1 MDTRTIPPM
10 KPVLVTDVSDNI
22 KVLQKDDVTKQRT
35 VLTARAIED
44 LFKCAPI
51 VKTSDSE
58 AIHPDNAY
66 FTSGGKIDL
75 DRIVTAQSRYLD
87 DNAYI
92 NSPGDLGKVMEDEC
106 EDDPFWAVNHSEFY
120 MSPPAF
126 LYVFSVQDNSELV
139 WGNYDGKIPMADKLG
154 DNRSA
159 ETATDV
165 EFRKVAARAKSPLVK
180 QIYMPLIK
188 EQYLEEDGTKRKY
201 PGDKINDYDR
211 LHRTRYN
218 QTAMWT
224 RLGTLNNATG
234 EYDWED
240 WHVVGVTHNGPEYFT
255 NITIDADITAISRPL
270 ADAIYHVYS
279 VVGTFELPNANLDG
293 YKLGQK
299 IVVEVHPPRNEGD
312 PIPQCRVTYTDT
324 LSRGEDAGRETMSVL
339 ITPRARIN
347 NKNYFGGTTDEAL
360 ITSVAAF
367 EIVET
372 KDANGNVYRT
382 WELDAGAEE
391 TDFTSGLAQ
400 MLGEH
405 TDAPVNDIVHAQDA
419 SRSSETSINV
429 LYPVASSGYVTA
441 SFLLNE
447 AVSDNTWVATV
458 KIIHPTGEAAFVKA
472 SGTPSSDLI
481 YYVRDNNR
489 WSLAENNGHP
499 TSFDPT
505 KEYYSLDA
513 TSDRTTTVDVIP
525 AVGDSSVLLVDN
537 QVHLVDLT
545 VGKVRRFIAY
555 ATRGS
560 LISVHIYAS
569 HQMSQYQG
577 KLYPE
582 VGFLPDPHASYLLKA
597 TINPSAFTNKQL
609 QKLFLDGSIVG
620 DIKLASCDELYQGIL
635 NAPISTRAVVEAY
648 AYLANKLQAKGAL
661 FGNRLVSDAN
671 GDEMDTIVHP
681 GRYYVKMPASGA
693 ASSAKFPIGFTAT
706 NNGGFNLIVLGND
719 HASVA
724 MIHDED
730 GLATGADRLV
740 QIGIVYGEPIKIS
753 TRVGTKSGST
763 WTWTAWRLINDWNNI
778 ANLPSYFRTRWD
790 MIHSPNGM
798 IDYIDSPHTKRDTA
812 NSKPNKIVLE
822 IPDGTV
828 STLLAMANE
837 DPVPFSSDNNI
848 NYEVPTIAVGVNE
861 DRPGVGSLD
870 TEPFQ
875 YVVRLRMPDA
885 VETPGLNENTVVNS
899 MSNVRT
905 SSKEQKHRRRRVRIM
920 LHGNPA
926 NMTESETPDQQR
938 WRSIGLHLFYCKHGK
953 NIGDTYDNATGQ
965 YEFDYQ
971 LSWGGVSKG
980 FIDVEMEQIDY
991 FDTTDQKYWRIWAP
1005 VTVD

>member
-1 MDTRTIPPM
+1 MDSRTIPPM
-10 KPVLVTDVSDNI
+10 KPVLATDVSDSIN
-22 KVLQKDDVTKQRT
+22 VLQKDDVTKQRT

-51 VKTSDSE
+51 VKTDDPVE
-58 AIHPDNAY
+58 LHPDNAY
-66 FTSGGKIDL
+66 FVNNKIDF
-75 DRIVTAQSRYLD
+75 DKIVTAQSRFVYSETYVHGPADDQYLTAKD
-87 DNAYI
+87 VV
-92 NSPGDLGKVMEDEC
+92 SGDAK
-106 EDDPFWAVNHSEFY
+106 WAANHVNT
-120 MSPPAF
+120 PVRNPRGF
-126 LYVFSVQDNSELV
+126 LYVFSLLDDNMLS
-139 WGNYDGKIPMADKLG
+139 WSNYDGKLPIDDKLG
-154 DNRSA
+154 ETSAPETVEDVRHRSA
-159 ETATDV
+159 NPRTPSDRV
-165 EFRKVAARAKSPLVK
+165 R
-180 QIYMPLIK
+180 QIFIPSGHSTIDSFYTF
-188 EQYLEEDGTKRKY
+188 DGTKRPDDPNGKY
-201 PGDKINDYDR
+201 TNKIR
-211 LHRTRYN
+211 HATSVPMSRI
-218 QTAMWT
+218 
-224 RLGTLNNATG
+224 GVLNEATG
-234 EYDWED
+234 TYGWTKWCPMSIPHD
-240 WHVVGVTHNGPEYFT
+240 GPEYFT
-255 NITIDADITAISRPL
+255 NITIDTDIASIQNPL
-270 ADAIYHVYS
+270 SDAVYHIYS
-279 VVGTFELPNANLDG
+279 VVGSFELPNANLDG
-293 YKLGQK
+293 YRVGQK
-299 IVVEVHPPRNEGD
+299 IIVEVHPPRNEGD

-324 LSRGEDAGRETMSVL
+324 LSRGEDAGRETMSV
-339 ITPRARIN
+339 IVAPRARIN

-360 ITSVAAF
+360 VTSVAAF

-372 KDANGNVYRT
+372 KDADGNVYRT

-419 SRSSETSINV
+419 SRSSDTSINV
-429 LYPVASSGYVTA
+429 LYPVASSGYVIA

-447 AVSDNTWVATV
+447 AETDNTWVATV
-458 KIIHPTGEAAFVKA
+458 NIIHPTGEAAFVKA

-481 YYVRDNNR
+481 YYVRENNR

-499 TSFDPT
+499 TEFDAA

-513 TSDRTTTVDVIP
+513 TSDKTTTVDVIP
-525 AVGDSSVLLVDN
+525 AVGDSSILYVDN

-545 VGKVRRFIAY
+545 VGKVRRFVAY

-560 LISVHIYAS
+560 LISVHISAD

-597 TINPSAFTNKQL
+597 TINPSAFTHKQL

-740 QIGIVYGEPIKIS
+740 QIGIVYGEPIMIS

-778 ANLPSYFRTRWD
+778 ANLPLYFRTRWD

-798 IDYIDSPHTKRDTA
+798 IDYIDNPKTVRDNNTI
-812 NSKPNKIVLE
+812 SLT
-822 IPDGTV
+822 IPEGTIE
-828 STLLAMANE
+828 SLLAIANE
-837 DPVPFSSDNNI
+837 EPVRFSSESNI
-848 NYEVPTIAVGVNE
+848 NYEVPTIAVGINE
-861 DRPGVGSLD
+861 NRPGVSSL
-870 TEPFQ
+870 ESNPFQ
-875 YVVRLRMPDA
+875 YVVNIRMPDA
-885 VETPGLNENTVVNS
+885 VETPGLNTNTTINNV
-899 MSNVRT
+899 SNVRT
-905 SSKEQKHRRRRVRIM
+905 SSKEQKHRRRKVRIL
-920 LHGNPA
+920 LHSNPA
-926 NMTESETPDQQR
+926 NMTEQTTPDPQY
-938 WRSIGLHLFYCKHGK
+938 WRKVSLHLFYCKSGK
-953 NIGDTYDNATGQ
+953 NISDTYDSETGQ

-971 LSWGGVSKG
+971 LSWGGAAKG
-980 FIDVEMEQIDY
+980 FIEVEMEQIDY
-991 FDTTDQKYWRIWAP
+991 YDTTDQKYWRIWSP

>member
-1 MDTRTIPPM
+1 MESRTIPPM

-22 KVLQKDDVTKQRT
+22 NVLQKDDVTKQRT

-51 VKTSDSE
+51 VQTNDPVE
-58 AIHPDNAY
+58 LHPDNAY
-66 FTSGGKIDL
+66 FVNGKVDL
-75 DRIVTAQSRYLD
+75 NKIVTSQSRIL
-87 DNAYI
+87 NRSSYI
-92 NSPGDLGKVMEDEC
+92 NGPTIDGYRTLTDTVSGDAK
-106 EDDPFWAVNHSEFY
+106 WAANHADTVVDG
-120 MSPPAF
+120 PVGF
-126 LYVFSVQDNSELV
+126 LYVFSVLDDNMLS
-139 WGNYDGKIPMADKLG
+139 WSNYDGKLPIGDKLG
-154 DNRSA
+154 SASSTETAEDVRFRSA
-159 ETATDV
+159 NPRTPSDRV
-165 EFRKVAARAKSPLVK
+165 R
-180 QIYMPLIK
+180 QIFIPSSASSIDNFYTF
-188 EQYLEEDGTKRKY
+188 DGTKRPDDPDGKY
-201 PGDKINDYDR
+201 TNKIR
-211 LHRTRYN
+211 HATSVP
-218 QTAMWT
+218 MS
-224 RLGTLNNATG
+224 RLGVLNEATG
-234 EYDWED
+234 TYGWTKWCPMTVPHD
-240 WHVVGVTHNGPEYFT
+240 GPEYFT
-255 NITIDADITAISRPL
+255 NITIDTDIASIQNPL
-270 ADAIYHVYS
+270 SDAVYHIYS

-293 YKLGQK
+293 YRVGQK
-299 IVVEVHPPRNEGD
+299 IIVEVHPPLNEGD

-324 LSRGEDAGRETMSVL
+324 LSRGEDAGRETMSV
-339 ITPRARIN
+339 IVAPRARIN

-360 ITSVAAF
+360 VTSVAAF

-372 KDANGNVYRT
+372 KDADGNVYRT

-405 TDAPVNDIVHAQDA
+405 TDAPVSDIVHAQDA
-419 SRSSETSINV
+419 SRSSDTSIDV
-429 LYPVASSGYVTA
+429 LYPVASSGYVIA

-447 AVSDNTWVATV
+447 AETDNTWVATV

-481 YYVRDNNR
+481 YYVRENNR

-499 TSFDPT
+499 TAFDAA

-513 TSDRTTTVDVIP
+513 TSDKTTTVDVIP
-525 AVGDSSVLLVDN
+525 AVGDSSILHVDN

-545 VGKVRRFIAY
+545 IGKVRRFIAY

-560 LISVHIYAS
+560 LISVHISAG

-635 NAPISTRAVVEAY
+635 NAPIATRAVVEAY

-693 ASSAKFPIGFTAT
+693 ASSAKFPIGFTVT

-740 QIGIVYGEPIKIS
+740 QIGIVYGEPIMIS
-753 TRVGTKSGST
+753 TRVGIKSGST

-778 ANLPSYFRTRWD
+778 ANLPQYFRTRWD

-798 IDYIDSPHTKRDTA
+798 IDYIDNPKTVRNNNTISLT
-812 NSKPNKIVLE
+812 
-822 IPDGTV
+822 IPEGTIE
-828 STLLAMANE
+828 SMLAIANE
-837 DPVPFSSDNNI
+837 DPVRFSSDPNI
-848 NYEVPTIAVGVNE
+848 NYEVPTIAVGINE
-861 DRPGVGSLD
+861 NRPGVSSL
-870 TEPFQ
+870 ESNPFQ
-875 YVVRLRMPDA
+875 YVVNVRMPDA
-885 VETPGLNENTVVNS
+885 VETPGLNTNTTINNV
-899 MSNVRT
+899 SNIRT
-905 SSKEQKHRRRRVRIM
+905 SSKEQKHRRRRVRIL
-920 LHGNPA
+920 LHSNPA
-926 NMTESETPDQQR
+926 NMTEQTTPDPQY
-938 WRSIGLHLFYCKHGK
+938 WRKVSLHLFYCKSGK
-953 NIGDTYDNATGQ
+953 NINETYDSATGQ

-971 LSWGGVSKG
+971 LSWGGAAKG
-980 FIDVEMEQIDY
+980 FIEVEMEQIDY
-991 FDTTDQKYWRIWAP
+991 YDTTDNKYWRIWAP

>member
-1 MDTRTIPPM
+1 MESRTIPPM

-22 KVLQKDDVTKQRT
+22 NVLQKDDVTKQRT

-51 VKTSDSE
+51 VKTSDST
-58 AIHPDNAY
+58 AVHPDNAY
-66 FTSGGKIDL
+66 FVGNLVDL
-75 DRIVTAQSRYLD
+75 NKIVTAQSRYLTD
-87 DNAYI
+87 DSYV
-92 NSPGDLGKVMEDEC
+92 NSPSDLGQIVKDNPSGYPE
-106 EDDPFWAVNHSEFY
+106 WADYHGKLRVT
-120 MSPPAF
+120 PAAL

-139 WGNYDGKIPMADKLG
+139 WSNYDGKISMEDKLG
-154 DNRSA
+154 SA
-159 ETATDV
+159 GSEETAIDIA
-165 EFRKVAARAKSPLVK
+165 FRKVADRAKSPLVK

-188 EQYLEEDGTKRKY
+188 EEYLTEDGTKNNHS
-201 PGDKINDYDR
+201 GDPVNDYDR

-218 QTAMWT
+218 QTATWS
-224 RLGTLNNATG
+224 RLGTLDQSTG
-234 EYDWED
+234 EYVWED
-240 WHVVGVTHNGPEYFT
+240 WHLEGARHNGPEYFT
-255 NITIDADITAISRPL
+255 NVTIDSNIATISRPL
-270 ADAIYHVYS
+270 ADAIYHIYG
-279 VVGTFELPNANLDG
+279 VVGTLELPNANLDA

-299 IVVEVHPPRNEGD
+299 IIIEVHPPRNEGD

-360 ITSVAAF
+360 VTSVAAF

-405 TDAPVNDIVHAQDA
+405 TDAPVSDIVHAQDA
-419 SRSSETSINV
+419 SRSSDTSINV
-429 LYPVASSGYVTA
+429 LYPVASSGYVIA

-447 AVSDNTWVATV
+447 AETDNTWVATV

-481 YYVRDNNR
+481 YYVRENNR

-499 TSFDPT
+499 TSFDPA

-513 TSDRTTTVDVIP
+513 TSDKTTTVDVIP
-525 AVGDSSVLLVDN
+525 AVGDSSILHVDN

-560 LISVHIYAS
+560 LISVHISAG

-730 GLATGADRLV
+730 GLATEADRLV
-740 QIGIVYGEPIKIS
+740 QIGIVYGEPIMIS

-763 WTWTAWRLINDWNNI
+763 WTWSTWRLIND
-778 ANLPSYFRTRWD
+778 
-790 MIHSPNGM
+790 
-798 IDYIDSPHTKRDTA
+798 
-812 NSKPNKIVLE
+812 
-822 IPDGTV
+822 
-828 STLLAMANE
+828 
-837 DPVPFSSDNNI
+837 
-848 NYEVPTIAVGVNE
+848 
-861 DRPGVGSLD
+861 
-870 TEPFQ
+870 
-875 YVVRLRMPDA
+875 
-885 VETPGLNENTVVNS
+885 
-899 MSNVRT
+899 
-905 SSKEQKHRRRRVRIM
+905 
-920 LHGNPA
+920 
-926 NMTESETPDQQR
+926 
-938 WRSIGLHLFYCKHGK
+938 
-953 NIGDTYDNATGQ
+953 
-965 YEFDYQ
+965 
-971 LSWGGVSKG
+971 
-980 FIDVEMEQIDY
+980 
-991 FDTTDQKYWRIWAP
+991 
-1005 VTVD
+1005 

>member
-10 KPVLVTDVSDNI
+10 KPVLVENVVDDINVLRNLNDEG
-22 KVLQKDDVTKQRT
+22 LQKT
-35 VLTARAIED
+35 VLTARA
-44 LFKCAPI
+44 L
-51 VKTSDSE
+51 SE
-58 AIHPDNAY
+58 MIDASAVNPDNENDKKY
-66 FTSGGKIDL
+66 FVGGRLDL
-75 DRIVTAQSRYLD
+75 DLMVEGQVRYVDTKFGIVLAHWPVVKVFC
-87 DNAYI
+87 DNELKSISDYAADY
-92 NSPGDLGKVMEDEC
+92 
-106 EDDPFWAVNHSEFY
+106 SEKDTP
-120 MSPPAF
+120 SNGF
-126 LYVFSVQDNSELV
+126 LYVFSRLENNALV
-139 WGNYDGKIPMADKLG
+139 WPNYDGKIPIAPDDDK
-154 DNRSA
+154 
-159 ETATDV
+159 TAVREGNQHSTCV
-165 EFRKVAARAKSPLVK
+165 QMFVPSRYRNNLKA
-180 QIYMPLIK
+180 
-188 EQYLEEDGTKRKY
+188 DGTKSTTDPTYRDTKASDSNTIRIRF
-201 PGDKINDYDR
+201 GTKTNDGYSW
-211 LHRTRYN
+211 
-218 QTAMWT
+218 AK
-224 RLGTLNNATG
+224 
-234 EYDWED
+234 WEPISE
-240 WHVVGVTHNGPEYFT
+240 VHNGPKYFSSIIVDEST
-255 NITIDADITAISRPL
+255 TEVRLPL
-270 ADAIYHVYS
+270 ADATYHIYGNVS
-279 VVGTFELPNANLDG
+279 NFELPNANLIN

-299 IVVEVHPPRNEGD
+299 IIIEVHPPRNEGD

-324 LSRGEDAGRETMSVL
+324 LAHGEDAGRETMSV
-339 ITPRARIN
+339 IVAPRARIN

-360 ITSVAAF
+360 VTSVAAF

-372 KDANGNVYRT
+372 KDADGNVYRT

-429 LYPVASSGYVTA
+429 LYPVASSGYVIA

-447 AVSDNTWVATV
+447 TVSDNTWVATV

-472 SGTPSSDLI
+472 SGTPSPYLI
-481 YYVRDNNR
+481 YYVRENNR
-489 WSLAENNGHP
+489 WSLAEDNGHP

-525 AVGDSSVLLVDN
+525 AVGDSSVLLIDN

-560 LISVHIYAS
+560 LISVHISAG

-693 ASSAKFPIGFTAT
+693 ASSDKFPIGFTAT

-730 GLATGADRLV
+730 GLATEADRLV
-740 QIGIVYGEPIKIS
+740 QIGIVYGEPIMIS

-763 WTWTAWRLINDWNNI
+763 WTWTSWRLINDWNNI

-798 IDYIDSPHTKRDTA
+798 IDYIDNPHTKRDTV

-885 VETPGLNENTVVNS
+885 VETPGLNENMVVNS

-938 WRSIGLHLFYCKHGK
+938 WRSIWLHLFYCKHGK
-953 NIGDTYDNATGQ
+953 NISDTYDSATSQ

-971 LSWGGVSKG
+971 LSWGGASKG
-980 FIDVEMEQIDY
+980 FMEVEMEQIDY